1 MLVFNLFHLSYSC
14 NLEKEKDAMTNTDAL
29 LITKAKIQVSAKA
42 ASMATGLTREW
53 SIPPL
58 CQKLGVM
65 VCGWE
70 ETLPCMPPE
79 NPTTT
84 TIEGLRTP

>member
-1 MLVFNLFHLSYSC
+1 
-14 NLEKEKDAMTNTDAL
+14 MTNTDAL
-29 LITKAKIQVSAKA
+29 PITRAKTQVWVKA
-42 ASMATGLTREW
+42 ANMATGLTREW
-53 SIPPL
+53 SIPPH

-70 ETLPCMPPE
+70 ETPLCMPPE

-84 TIEGLRTP
+84 TTEGLRTP